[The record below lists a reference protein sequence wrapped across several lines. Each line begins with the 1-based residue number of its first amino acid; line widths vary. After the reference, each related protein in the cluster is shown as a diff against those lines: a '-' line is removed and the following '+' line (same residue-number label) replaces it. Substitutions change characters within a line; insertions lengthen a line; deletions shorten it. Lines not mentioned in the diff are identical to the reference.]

1 MKFIF
6 LSDLHLSWESSV
18 ARLDKNFVEM
28 QFEKL
33 KFVFDYAQK
42 HDCIIL
48 QAGDFFD
55 KPRSWWLLPK
65 IIVFLKDYSDVNVYS
80 IFGQHDMYMRSDDA
94 SSTNLGVLEKSGLI
108 KILKDFPWVFPG
120 QDLDIYGCSWDQDVP
135 EIKRKA
141 SHFNILVIHAPIA
154 ENALWHGHEYMD
166 AEKFLEKNKDF
177 DIILCGDIH
186 RKFCIEKNG
195 RYILNAGPMIRREA
209 NEYNFTH
216 KICFFVYDTETTKM
230 KEEIIPHR
238 KAEEVLSRDHIEREK
253 EIDVLLDDFISSIK
267 EDFEG
272 GINLSENIRIFMEQ
286 HNISENIRNIIS
298 KVMSEKG
305 E

>member
-42 HDCIIL
+42 HDCVIC

-55 KPRSWWLLPK
+55 KPRSWLLLPR
-65 IIVFLKDYSDVNVYS
+65 IIDFLKSYPDVNVYS

-108 KILKDFPWVFPG
+108 KILKDFPWVYPG

-186 RKFCIEKNG
+186 RKFCIKKNG
-195 RYILNAGPMIRREA
+195 RCILNTGPLIRRSA
-209 NEYNFTH
+209 DEYNFTH
-216 KICFFVYDTETTKM
+216 KPCFFVYNTEKTEM
-230 KEEIIPHR
+230 KEVIIPH
-238 KAEEVLSRDHIEREK
+238 KSAEEILSRDHIERGE
-253 EIDVLLDDFISSIK
+253 ESEVLLDDFISSIK
-267 EDFEG
+267 NEG
-272 GINLSENIRIFMEQ
+272 IYEVDLSENMKKFMKEN
-286 HNISENIRNIIS
+286 NISGNVNAIIS
-298 KVMSEKG
+298 RVMSEEK